1 VTTAS
6 HFPQVRSI
14 PTGGAV
20 AAFVLLCIMFGI
32 YAVHEPSALSLFG
45 VGNLLNNT
53 VVLALAASGLTLV
66 VLCRELDLSGPG
78 VIAITNVVVATTST
92 GSLGGAAGSLAAVLA
107 IGAVVGSLNGFLVA
121 YLGLQ
126 SLAVSLGSLIVCQGV
141 ALLIL
146 PAPGGEVTDAFVR
159 AVSGNTW
166 VVPAPVIIMAVVGG
180 LWLLLKQSRIGIAIY
195 AVGAD
200 EASARLS
207 GLNIRATRLFAF
219 IASGLCC
226 GIAGFVLS
234 AEIGSGDP
242 RVSDSFLLFMYAA
255 VAIGGTSLSGG
266 RGGVIGTLAGAC
278 ILSVLQKMLFALG
291 VADFYTNVFN
301 GIIMILAIFFGR
313 LSALIAGA
321 RGQGEV

>member
-1 VTTAS
+1 VTMAS
-6 HFPQVRSI
+6 HFPRVRSI

-20 AAFVLLCIMFGI
+20 AAFVVLCIMFGI

-92 GSLGGAAGSLAAVLA
+92 GSLGAAGSLAAVLA

-126 SLAVSLGSLIVCQGV
+126 SLAVSLGSLIVCRGV

-146 PAPGGEVTDAFVR
+146 PAPGGEVTDAFVQ

-180 LWLLLKQSRIGIAIY
+180 LWLPLKQSRMGIAIY

-234 AEIGSGDP
+234 AEISSGDP